1 MHLSLLSF
9 FSIFIYCTTYNCI
22 HDQGKMVVSLTINNH
37 NDKKEN
43 TSKYEITYTEKSTMT
58 RLNIFE

>member
-1 MHLSLLSF
+1 MHLWLLF
-9 FSIFIYCTTYNCI
+9 FILIYCTTYNCI

-43 TSKYEITYTEKSTMT
+43 TSKYEITLTEW
-58 RLNIFE
+58 